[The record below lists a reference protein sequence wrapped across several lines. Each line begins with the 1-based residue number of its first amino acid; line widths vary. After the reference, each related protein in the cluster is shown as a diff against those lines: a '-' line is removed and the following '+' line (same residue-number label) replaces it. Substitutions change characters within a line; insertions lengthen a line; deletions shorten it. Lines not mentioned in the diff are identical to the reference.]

1 MNTLKPRL
9 TMAFA
14 PALIAGGVLAGLVA
28 THDSAGTTDAGRRT
42 DASTDAPVPAEPIVY
57 AGSYGLYPAK

>member
-1 MNTLKPRL
+1 MNTLKLRL

-28 THDSAGTTDAGRRT
+28 THDTAGTTDAGRRT
-42 DASTDAPVPAEPIVY
+42 DSPVPAAPIVY